1 MSTETDPTLCR
12 IAISVEYDGSGY
24 RGWQA
29 QKHDSQVVQ
38 TEVEKALSEV
48 ADELITVV
56 CSGRTDSGVHA
67 SSQICHFD
75 TVAYRNPYNWVMG
88 VNTQLPND
96 ISLSWAQRVDP
107 TFHARFGARS
117 RQYVYLIR
125 QSSFRSALLRN
136 SMTFTCKRLDPELMA
151 EAGRFLLGTH
161 DFNAYRSAQCQAK
174 TSVRTLSHLS
184 VHCHEGLIAVHVE
197 ANGFLQNMVRNIVG
211 VLIAIGAQEEPVI
224 WARQV
229 LESKDRT
236 KGGVTAPPHGLY
248 FLGPT
253 YDHHFDLPKTVRIP
267 QIAKDILRSDPL
279 Q

>member
-1 MSTETDPTLCR
+1 MFTETDPTPRR
-12 IAISVEYDGSGY
+12 IAISIEYDGSGY
-24 RGWQA
+24 HGWQA
-29 QKHDSQVVQ
+29 QKHDPQVVQ
-38 TEVEKALSEV
+38 TEVEEALSKV
-48 ADELITVV
+48 ADEPITVV
-56 CSGRTDSGVHA
+56 CSGRTDAGVHA

-75 TVAYRNPYNWVMG
+75 TVAHRDPYNWVMG

-107 TFHARFGARS
+107 EFHARFCARS
-117 RQYVYLIR
+117 RQYVYLIK

-136 SMTFTCKRLDPELMA
+136 SMTFTHKRLDPELMA
-151 EAGRFLLGTH
+151 QAGHSLLGTH

-174 TSVRTLSHLS
+174 TPVRTLCHLS
-184 VHCHEGLIAVHVE
+184 VHCHEDLIAVHVE

-211 VLIAIGAQEEPVI
+211 VLTAIGAQEEPVI

-236 KGGVTAPPHGLY
+236 KGGVTALPHGLY

-253 YDHHFDLPKTVRIP
+253 YDDDFGLPKTIRIP
-267 QIAKDILRSDPL
+267 QIAKDILCSDPL